1 MLDHMRNSP
10 QVIRLMKISDANV
23 CDDCG
28 DRNGF
33 VYFDKECEPII
44 QYNSTNVRS
53 RRMIQVAVL
62 SAIPFLVRYTLASPG
77 SIPCDL
83 HIHSRTRDSRGLY
96 VRLLFIICESG
107 VETRVTDMLTR
118 VGAPGYTR
126 FTGASGTGAGGI
138 RDGTPVWPGLNSI
151 IMTGVPE
158 AIIPAIMEGIEELE
172 THRGGRL
179 AVKVFSVSAEE
190 YC

>member
-1 MLDHMRNSP
+1 MKIANADVGYDSGYGRSVRLFNENRKSIVENGSTDVCNRRMRQLFVLS
-10 QVIRLMKISDANV
+10 VIRH
-23 CDDCG
+23 G
-28 DRNGF
+28 
-33 VYFDKECEPII
+33 
-44 QYNSTNVRS
+44 
-53 RRMIQVAVL
+53 
-62 SAIPFLVRYTLASPG
+62 VRYTLASPR

-83 HIHSRTRDSRGLY
+83 RTHSRISNSRGLY

-107 VETRVTDMLTR
+107 VEARVTDMLTR

-151 IMTGVPE
+151 IMAGVPD
-158 AIIPAIMEGIEELE
+158 AIVPAIMEGIEELE
-172 THRGGRL
+172 IHRSGRL
-179 AVKVFSVSAEE
+179 AVKVFSVAAEE